1 MILLVTVEQITG
13 CDEEETEDHNPNV
26 YGADEIDPEG
36 ESVVYCKVHIVSG
49 GMDILVFV
57 ELIL

>member
-1 MILLVTVEQITG
+1 MIFLVTVEKITG
-13 CDEEETEDHNPNV
+13 RYEEETEDYDSYV
-26 YGADEIDPEG
+26 YGVDEVDPEG

-57 ELIL
+57 EFIL